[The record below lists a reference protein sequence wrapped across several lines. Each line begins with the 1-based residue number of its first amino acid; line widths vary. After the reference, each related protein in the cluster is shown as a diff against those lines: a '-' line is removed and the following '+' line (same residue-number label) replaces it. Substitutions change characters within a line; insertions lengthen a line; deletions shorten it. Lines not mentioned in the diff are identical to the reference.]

1 MQTFQVVCANI
12 SELLNYAEITND
24 NFIQYYTVQWVYNQ
38 IYVIPCALDTIHCLH
53 LDTRLTKNYDGSWK
67 KVVEFEEM
75 NDSFFDE

>member
-1 MQTFQVVCANI
+1 MT
-12 SELLNYAEITND
+12 LLYNTIN
-24 NFIQYYTVQWVYNQ
+24 NLHNRIVQWVYNQ
-38 IYVIPCALDTIHCLH
+38 IYVIPWALDTIHCLH

>member
-1 MQTFQVVCANI
+1 MT
-12 SELLNYAEITND
+12 LLFNTIN
-24 NFIQYYTVQWVYNQ
+24 NLHNRIVQWVHKQ
-38 IYVIPCALDTIHCLH
+38 IYVILWTPDTVHCLH